1 MGDGE
6 EMTSSNGRLLSKDV
20 RHLETALDEFRK
32 DIKGDIKALSD
43 KVEKHI
49 EHDAICRQETAVE
62 IATLKQQV
70 RQGDE
75 KATTIATIISS
86 LTGAITGMITA
97 ILGNK
102 SS

>member
-1 MGDGE
+1 MGDDEGI
-6 EMTSSNGRLLSKDV
+6 TSSNGRLISKDV
-20 RHLETALDEFRK
+20 RHLEAALDEFRR

-49 EHDAICRQETAVE
+49 EHDAECRQQTAVE

-75 KATTIATIISS
+75 KATTIATIVSS
-86 LTGAITGMITA
+86 LTGAFTGVITA
-97 ILGNK
+97 ILGSK
-102 SS
+102 T